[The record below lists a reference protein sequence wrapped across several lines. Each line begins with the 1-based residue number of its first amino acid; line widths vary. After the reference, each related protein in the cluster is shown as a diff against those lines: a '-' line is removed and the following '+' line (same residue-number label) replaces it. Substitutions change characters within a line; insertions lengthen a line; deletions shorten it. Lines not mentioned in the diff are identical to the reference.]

1 MLQNAE
7 VIIGNL
13 SLEQLKYC
21 DSLKWLQ
28 LSSVGANEYVDF
40 PKDFILANVSGVY
53 GTVISEYTIVINYK
67 HIVI

>member
-1 MLQNAE
+1 M
-7 VIIGNL
+7 VT
-13 SLEQLKYC
+13 
-21 DSLKWLQ
+21 